1 MRIEKVNNLPSYM
14 NVSSKKTNGIV
25 YTPQWIVDLILDN
38 IEYKNNIYDK
48 KIIDPSCGEGIFLVE
63 AVERLL
69 KDCIDNN
76 LSLDEIREVLH
87 NNIFGFDIDKNAII
101 KCKIYLNDVI
111 QKYGIDKIEWNVLQ
125 IDSLDKNRVK
135 QYFNSFDYV
144 IGNPPYIRIQHLGKE
159 RRERIQREW
168 SFCRSGSTDI
178 YIAFF
183 ELGLNL
189 LNETGK
195 LGYITPNTYF
205 KTETAKTL
213 RYYIMENKIIKKIID
228 FNHHQVFDDATTYSA
243 ITILDKSWRKNK
255 FYYFNGYEKNV
266 KYVDEIELS
275 NIDYNK
281 WTIASN
287 GALKRIKEIETRGI
301 PLGKIAE
308 IHVGITTLADDFYIF
323 KDPIIES
330 DKATIKL
337 KDGRVFTIEK
347 DILKPIVKVSILK
360 SPNEEQNR
368 WIIFPYKKIYGKHT
382 IIPENELKELY
393 PYTYKYFLAIK
404 DRLLLRDKGKKNQV
418 AWYAFG
424 RSQGLDTTFGKKILV
439 SPLNLHPNFIVWE
452 KEEYTF
458 YAGYCIKFD
467 GDLQWLVKQLNS
479 EDMEFYIKYVGRDYQ
494 NGYKSYAKSFI
505 SNFGIIGYKNE
516 KHKELRLF

>member
-1 MRIEKVNNLPSYM
+1 MRTKKVNSLPLYM
-14 NVSSKKTNGIV
+14 KVSQKKANGIV
-25 YTPQWIVDLILDN
+25 YTPQWVVNFILDN

-48 KIIDPSCGEGIFLVE
+48 KIIDPSCGEGNFLIIV
-63 AVERLL
+63 VERFL
-69 KDCIDNN
+69 KDCIENN
-76 LSLDEIREVLH
+76 LSLDDIRKALH
-87 NNIFGFDIDKNAII
+87 NNIYGFDIDKNAIS
-101 KCKIYLNDVI
+101 KCKTYLNDVT
-111 QKYGIDKIEWNVLQ
+111 QKYGIDKVEWNVLQ
-125 IDSLDKNRVK
+125 IDSLEKNKIK
-135 QYFNSFDYV
+135 QYFNIFDYV
-144 IGNPPYIRIQHLGKE
+144 VGNPPYIRIQHLGKE
-159 RRERIQREW
+159 RRERIQKDW
-168 SFCRSGSTDI
+168 SFCRNGSTDM

-183 ELGLNL
+183 ELGVNL

-205 KTETAKTL
+205 KTETAKML
-213 RYYIMENKIIKKIID
+213 RHYLMENKIIKKIID
-228 FNHHQVFDDATTYSA
+228 FNYHQVFDDATTYSA

-255 FYYFNGYEKNV
+255 FYYFNGYKESV

-275 NIDYNK
+275 NINYNK
-281 WTIASN
+281 WVLASN
-287 GALKRIKEIETRGI
+287 DVLKRIKEIETRGI
-301 PLGKIAE
+301 PLGKIAQ

-323 KDPIIES
+323 KDPIIEG

-337 KDGRVFTIEK
+337 KDGRTFTIEK
-347 DILKPIVKVSILK
+347 DILKPIVKVSVLK

-382 IIPENELKELY
+382 IIPESELRDLY

-404 DRLLLRDKGKKNQV
+404 DRLLLRDKGEKNPV

-424 RSQGLDTTFGKKILV
+424 RSQGLDTTWGKKILV
-439 SPLNLHPNFIVWE
+439 SPLSLHPNFIVWE

-458 YAGYCIKFD
+458 YAGYCIKFE
-467 GDLQWLVKQLNS
+467 GDLHWLAKQLNS

-505 SNFGIIGYKNE
+505 SNFGIIGYQNE
-516 KHKELRLF
+516 KHKELTLF